1 MRGAWD
7 VRRLS
12 GLLATGVLSGAL
24 GTVVL
29 VGCALRARASTREPV
44 GAAALGGLP
53 SIVPLGLLALP
64 VEGVRRADLVDGFFE
79 SRDGHTHHALD
90 ILAPR
95 HTPVRAAVRGTI
107 AALNS
112 SRAGGT
118 SIWQY
123 DQSGLYCYF
132 YAHLQQYA
140 PGLQAGQTVERGDVI
155 GFVGT
160 SGNAPRRTPHLH
172 FAMFRLESKGRWW
185 GGVPVNPYP
194 LLRGDP
200 LAIDGLEAAE

>member
-1 MRGAWD
+1 M
-7 VRRLS
+7 
-12 GLLATGVLSGAL
+12 GAL
-24 GTVVL
+24 GTVVF
-29 VGCALRARASTREPV
+29 VGCALRTR
-44 GAAALGGLP
+44 AAARDPAPTAPALP
-53 SIVPLGLLALP
+53 SVVPLALLALP
-64 VEGVRRADLVDGFFE
+64 VEGVPRADLVDSFFD
-79 SRDGHTHHALD
+79 RRGQRTHHALD

-95 HTPVRAAVRGTI
+95 HTPVRAAVAGVV
-107 AALNS
+107 AALNA

-123 DQSGLYCYF
+123 DESGAYCYF
-132 YAHLQQYA
+132 YAHLQGYA
-140 PGLQAGQTVERGDVI
+140 PGLRAGQTVARGQVI

-160 SGNAPRRTPHLH
+160 TGNASEDTPHLH

-200 LAIDGLEAAE
+200 LAADGLATE

>member
-1 MRGAWD
+1 MQRASD

-12 GLLATGVLSGAL
+12 GLVATGVLSGVL
-24 GTVVL
+24 GTVVF
-29 VGCALRARASTREPV
+29 VGCALRTRAATREPAV
-44 GAAALGGLP
+44 VATAPLGLP
-53 SIVPLGLLALP
+53 VVPLGVLALP
-64 VEGVRRADLVDGFFE
+64 VEGVPRASLVDGFFE
-79 SRDGHTHHALD
+79 QRSGHLHHALD
-90 ILAPR
+90 IPAPR
-95 HTPVRAAVRGTI
+95 HTPVRAAVAGVI

-123 DQSGLYCYF
+123 DHSGQYCYF
-132 YAHLQQYA
+132 YAHLQRYA
-140 PGLQAGQTVERGDVI
+140 PGLRAGQPVARGETI

-160 SGNAPRRTPHLH
+160 SGNAPEGVPHLH

-200 LAIDGLEAAE
+200 LAVDGLTAE